1 MSLTAALT
9 AGSIGLQIFGQ
20 IRKGQ
25 QEQQI
30 FNFNAAVSRQKAEL
44 TRLSGDL
51 RISQL
56 RDRKRRLASSQVA
69 GFAGAGV
76 RITGTPLQVI
86 ADSDSQA
93 EIDIMLVD
101 IETRNAILAATSD
114 AELDILR
121 GSLARSS
128 SLISAGTT
136 LLSQI
141 PSFVSSRNLATVN
154 TTSGGGGTPFAPS
167 AGDDTRIFSV

>member
-9 AGSIGLQIFGQ
+9 AASIGLQIFGQ
-20 IRKGQ
+20 IRQGQ

-44 TRLSGDL
+44 TRQAGDI
-51 RISQL
+51 RINQL
-56 RDRKRRLASSQVA
+56 RDRKRRLKSSQVA
-69 GFAGAGV
+69 AFGAAGV
-76 RITGTPLQVI
+76 RLTGTPLQTI

-101 IETRNAILAATSD
+101 IETRNAILAALSD
-114 AELDILR
+114 AELSELK
-121 GSLARSS
+121 GSFALSS
-128 SLISAGTT
+128 SFISAGTT

-154 TTSGGGGTPFAPS
+154 TTSGGQPFTSSP
-167 AGDDTRIFSV
+167 GDDTRIFSV